1 MEHLLRRIVLG
12 ALGFAFVLVWATL
25 GATDAVLA
33 LVACLAGANIHR
45 LGLAPRRRVMRERRP
60 AITARPLRDEGDER
74 HPLVP
79 EDPSLIITT
88 SS

>member
-1 MEHLLRRIVLG
+1 MEHRPLNLFFG
-12 ALGFAFVLVWATL
+12 ALGFAFVVVWATL

-33 LVACLAGANIHR
+33 VLACLAAANVHR
-45 LGLAPRRRVMRERRP
+45 LGSAPRRKPMHQRRP
-60 AITARPLRDEGDER
+60 TITARRLHDEDER

-79 EDPSLIITT
+79 DDPSLIIT